1 MKIRHK
7 TASRAVLISS
17 FASLLGLMTAQP
29 PLAAEVQAAPVPPQ
43 VVDTKQDSAGGLEEI
58 VVTAQ
63 KRTENIQRVPIAIT
77 ALSGSDLESRGALD
91 TGSLVKIVP
100 GLNATMTAGYAGKL
114 NFTLRGVGQ
123 NTFSEVQ
130 EAAIA
135 TYQDEFYVASAQGA
149 EFSTFDNE
157 RVEVLRGP
165 QGTLFGRSA
174 SGGLINFIN
183 RQPGRDSDGYLT
195 VGVGS
200 FGGRNVEAAQDVP
213 LDKEGDNALR
223 ASARYNGS
231 DGFMHSQTGGKNG
244 EGGDSYA
251 GRLQLRLQPS
261 SELKLLLKAEYGKVD
276 TDHGTAFKHINAY
289 QDSKGNV
296 LVLGPT
302 QNIYGTPGGDL
313 FGYRDTSS
321 DYWSTASGPSI
332 SRTERELFTARADYD
347 LGGATLTSLT
357 GYMDIRGRY
366 IEDTDG
372 TPVGTPADF
381 VFFDSHSHDR
391 ELTQEIRLS
400 SNPAAHIQ
408 WTVGGFYFNYKIVQ
422 DTALTFPNGI
432 VPFGLT
438 DPSSYR
444 QFDNQN
450 RHSYAGFGQ
459 ADIPLAPE
467 VTLTVGGRVEREHAD
482 FTEHQVYTPYAGT
495 LALNGVPP
503 IDFSPALDGNLA
515 RIDKTYV
522 SGGAT
527 LAYRP
532 EEHVLLYT
540 SLKRGIKPGGF
551 NTPDT
556 AIAADQM
563 KFKEEKLDAL
573 DGGVK
578 SDWFNQTL
586 RLNASV
592 YHYWYKDYQAVHYNL
607 NTFTGNATA
616 RVRGIDVEAVWAP
629 TRSTEVGVSGGYVDA
644 VAEHIPLVLSSGV
657 LYRDRWMPNA
667 PKVPLNAYIRYHTD
681 LAGGDLSFRIDE
693 IYRSKTFYEIQDN
706 PGLTQ
711 GAYHLEDLT
720 VGWKKDDWSI
730 SATASNLFDTKY
742 IAYMQ
747 DASAIGFIAA
757 TLGRPRMFTL
767 QVTRNW

>member
-1 MKIRHK
+1 MKIRRK
-7 TASRAVLISS
+7 AAFRAILLSSSASFLSLMAAQSAV
-17 FASLLGLMTAQP
+17 
-29 PLAAEVQAAPVPPQ
+29 AAEDQAAGVPMQ
-43 VVDTKQDSAGGLEEI
+43 VADTKQDSTAALEEI

-63 KRTENIQRVPIAIT
+63 KRSEKIQNVPVAIT
-77 ALSGSDLESRGALD
+77 ALSGSDLTSRGALD
-91 TGSLVKIVP
+91 TGSLVKVVP

-149 EFSTFDNE
+149 AFSTFDNE

-165 QGTLFGRSA
+165 QGTLYGRSA

-183 RQPGRDSDGYLT
+183 RTPGRDFGGNLT
-195 VGVGS
+195 VGLGS
-200 FGGRNVEAAQDVP
+200 FGQRILEAAQDVP
-213 LDKEGDNALR
+213 LDREGDNALR
-223 ASARYNGS
+223 ASVRYNGS
-231 DGFMHSQTGGKNG
+231 DGFMHSQTGEKNL

-251 GRLQLRLQPS
+251 GRLQFRLEPS
-261 SELKLLLKAEYGKVD
+261 SKLTLLLKGEYGKVD
-276 TDHGTAFKHINAY
+276 SDHGTGFKHIDAY
-289 QDSKGNV
+289 QDGQGDV

-313 FGYRDTSS
+313 YGYRDTSS
-321 DYWSTASGPSI
+321 NYWSTASGPSI
-332 SRTERELFTARADYD
+332 SRTKRRLYTARVDYD
-347 LGGATLTSLT
+347 LGGVTLTSLT
-357 GYMDIRGRY
+357 GYMDIKGRY

-372 TPVGTPADF
+372 TSADIL
-381 VFFDSHSHDR
+381 VYDSHSHNR

-400 SNPAAHIQ
+400 SDPAARIR

-422 DTALTFPNGI
+422 DGALSGPNGV

-438 DPSSYR
+438 DPFSAR
-444 QFDNQN
+444 NFVHQK
-450 RHSYAGFGQ
+450 RHSYAGFAQ
-459 ADIPLAPE
+459 VEIPLATK

-482 FTEHQVYTPYAGT
+482 ITEHQVFTPLAGT
-495 LALNGVPP
+495 IPLFGPPGDFNG
-503 IDFSPALDGNLA
+503 DL
-515 RIDKTYV
+515 DKTYV

-527 LAYRP
+527 LTYRP

-551 NTPDT
+551 STPDT
-556 AIAADQM
+556 FLPPDQM

-573 DGGVK
+573 EGGVK

-586 RLNASV
+586 RVNASV
-592 YHYWYKDYQAVHYNL
+592 YHYWYNDYQAVQYSL
-607 NTFTGNATA
+607 NTYTGNATA
-616 RVRGIDVEAVWAP
+616 RVSGIDAEVVWTP
-629 TRSTEVGVSGGYVDA
+629 TYSTEVGLSGGYVNA
-644 VAEHIPLVLSSGV
+644 VAKHIPYKAGGV
-657 LYRDRWMPNA
+657 YLFRDRWFPNA

-681 LAGGDLSFRIDE
+681 LAGGDLSFRLDE
-693 IYRSKTFYEIQDN
+693 IYRSKTFYEIQN
-706 PGLTQ
+706 KTALTQ
-711 GAYHLEDLT
+711 DAYHIEDLA

-730 SATASNLFDTKY
+730 SATASNLFGTKY
-742 IAYMQ
+742 MAYGQ
-747 DASAIGFIAA
+747 DASDFGFIAA

-767 QVTRNW
+767 QLTRNW